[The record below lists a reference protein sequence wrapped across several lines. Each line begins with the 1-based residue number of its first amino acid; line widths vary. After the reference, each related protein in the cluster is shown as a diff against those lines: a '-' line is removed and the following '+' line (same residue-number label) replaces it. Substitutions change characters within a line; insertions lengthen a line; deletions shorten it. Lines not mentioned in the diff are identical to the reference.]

1 MTVSDTKTKAARPKT
16 SRKASQPQEKATPR
30 LTRVGVKEFRDKAT
44 QLLAQDA
51 PFAVE
56 RHGKVIGFYTP
67 LSGSPEQQG
76 RIVQAATRLDDTM
89 NRVAG
94 ELGLSLDELEDL
106 LVGEK
111 L

>member
-1 MTVSDTKTKAARPKT
+1 MTVNTTKGKTPRPKT
-16 SRKASQPQEKATPR
+16 SGSKSQDTPR

-44 QLLAQDA
+44 QLLAQDT

-67 LSGSPEQQG
+67 LGTSPEQQD
-76 RIVQAATRLDDTM
+76 RVLQAATRLDDTM
-89 NRVAG
+89 SRVAD

-106 LVGEK
+106 LVREAQ
-111 L
+111 

>member
-1 MTVSDTKTKAARPKT
+1 MTISNRKTTTKDKAAP
-16 SRKASQPQEKATPR
+16 

-67 LSGSPEQQG
+67 LAVSPEKKA
-76 RIVQAATRLDDTM
+76 RMDQAITHMNETM
-89 NRVAG
+89 SRVADD
-94 ELGLSLDELEDL
+94 LGLSLDELEDL
-106 LVGEK
+106 LVGD
-111 L
+111 LP